1 MKAIILSAGLGTRL
15 RPLTLKTPKA
25 LLLVRNSP
33 LIVYTLR
40 LLRGHGITEVVINLH
55 HLGDLIK
62 KELGDGRRFGMRIH
76 YSHEKEI
83 LGTGGGIKRAAGFF
97 PNEPLLVANS
107 DILIDVDLKKLI
119 RFHRK
124 KRGIATMVIRPRDPS
139 SNFSSIQ
146 LGENDR
152 IVGIEDAASE
162 GNLMYTGVQVVEPRL
177 LEYLPTG
184 NSCIVRQGYCSAL
197 AAGEKIYGFR
207 YDGYWDD
214 LGTLER
220 YRLAERNLTS
230 GKVSLSFLEQSS
242 PTRRGAR
249 RR

>member
-25 LLLVRNSP
+25 LLVVRDTP

-40 LLRGHGITEVVINLH
+40 LLKRHGITEAVVNLH
-55 HLGDLIK
+55 HLANLIK
-62 KELGDGRRFGMRIH
+62 KELGDGRRFGMRLH
-76 YSHEKEI
+76 YSHEREI
-83 LGTGGGIKRAAGFF
+83 LGTGGGIRRASGFF
-97 PNEPLLVANS
+97 PDEPLLVINS

-119 RFHRK
+119 RFHQK
-124 KRGIATMVIRPRDPS
+124 KGGIATMVIRPREPNS
-139 SNFSSIQ
+139 GFSSVRV
-146 LGENDR
+146 GRGDR
-152 IVGIEDAASE
+152 IAGIDEATSE
-162 GNLMYTGVQVVEPRL
+162 GNLMYTGVQIVEPRL

-184 NSCIVRQGYCSAL
+184 NSCIVRQGYSPAL

-214 LGTLER
+214 LGTLDR
-220 YRLAERNLTS
+220 YRLAERDLTS
-230 GKVSLSFLEQSS
+230 GKVSLSFLAQSS
-242 PTRRGAR
+242 PARRGAR